1 MSELDVLGAQR
12 GLRRSEMA
20 PNPFAQ
26 FKEWF
31 DRAEVRELPLPNAM
45 TLATVAADGTPSAR
59 MVLLKD
65 FDERG
70 FVFYTN
76 YESQKGMELEANP
89 HASLVFYWAT
99 LDRQVRINGAVSKV
113 TRQESEDYFRTRP
126 LDSRLSAWASK
137 QSRVIPS
144 REVLETAM
152 RELEE
157 KYKDKDVPTPPYWG
171 GYRLAPIMIEFWQNR
186 PGRLHDR
193 FRYRLQQD
201 GGWLLERLS
210 P

>member
-1 MSELDVLGAQR
+1 MFEPDDLDARR
-12 GLRRSEMA
+12 GLRRSDMA
-20 PNPFAQ
+20 PDPIAQ
-26 FKEWF
+26 FRQWY
-31 DRAEVRELPLPNAM
+31 DRAVAADLPLPNAM
-45 TLATVAADGTPSAR
+45 TLATVAADGTPAAR

-76 YESQKGMELEANP
+76 YESQKGRDLEANP
-89 HASLVFYWAT
+89 RASLVFYWVT

-113 TRQESEDYFRTRP
+113 SREESEEYFSTRP

-144 REVLETAM
+144 REALETAM

-157 KYKDKDVPTPPYWG
+157 KYKDVDVPIPPYWG
-171 GYRLAPIMIEFWQNR
+171 GYRLAPDMLEFWQNR

-193 FRYRLQQD
+193 FRYRLHP
-201 GGWLLERLS
+201 GGVWLLERLS

>member
-1 MSELDVLGAQR
+1 MFEPDDLGARR
-12 GLRRSEMA
+12 GLRRSDMA
-20 PNPFAQ
+20 PDPIAQ
-26 FKEWF
+26 FRQWY
-31 DRAEVRELPLPNAM
+31 DSAVAADLPLPNAM
-45 TLATVAADGTPSAR
+45 TLATVAADGTPAAR

-76 YESQKGMELEANP
+76 YESQKGQDLEANP
-89 HASLVFYWAT
+89 RASLVFYWVT
-99 LDRQVRINGAVSKV
+99 LDRQIRINGAVSKV
-113 TRQESEDYFRTRP
+113 SREESEEYFRTRP

-144 REVLETAM
+144 REVLETVM

-157 KYKDKDVPTPPYWG
+157 KYKDVDVPIPPYWG
-171 GYRLAPIMIEFWQNR
+171 GYRLAPDMLEFWQNR

-193 FRYRLQQD
+193 FRYLLQPG
-201 GGWLLERLS
+201 GGWLIERLS

>member
-1 MSELDVLGAQR
+1 
-12 GLRRSEMA
+12 
-20 PNPFAQ
+20 
-26 FKEWF
+26 
-31 DRAEVRELPLPNAM
+31 
-45 TLATVAADGTPSAR
+45 